1 MTRELDFANDLL
13 DFICRSPSSFHVV
26 VSIKELLAA
35 AGFSELTLTERWSIP
50 KGGKY
55 FITRNDS
62 AIIAFIVGSGEI
74 EEEGFRLVGVH
85 TDSPSFR
92 VKPSPE
98 ILVEKGYL
106 KLNTEVYGRPILNT
120 WMDRP
125 LSIAGRVS
133 LKTDDLFH
141 PETRLVSISKPIL
154 TIPNQSI
161 HMTPNINEGIEL
173 NKQKD
178 MLPLLASVN
187 KEFEKDGFLTKLIAR
202 ELDADADRVAGFDL
216 FLHEYEKGSIVGLND
231 EFISCTKLDD
241 LAMVHACT
249 HALLHS
255 KPGRATNVMICYD
268 NEEVGS
274 RTKQGAASPILRTLL
289 ERMVIA
295 LGKDREDFFRAIYQS
310 FLISAD
316 MGHGL
321 HPNAT
326 DKHDPGNRPIIN
338 GGPMIKIAANQNFTT
353 DSNTHAVYEA
363 ICRQGGIPM
372 QRFVS
377 RSDLKGGSTIG
388 PISATQLDI
397 RSLDV
402 GNPTLAMHSIRELC
416 GVLDHYYMRKSLEGF
431 YDHISNLS

>member
-1 MTRELDFANDLL
+1 MTEELAFANNLI
-13 DFICRSPSSFHVV
+13 DFIHTSPSPFHVV
-26 VSIKELLAA
+26 ANIKDMLTAA
-35 AGFSELTLTERWSIP
+35 DFGELTLTDKWNIS

-74 EEEGFRLVGVH
+74 EEEGFRLVGAH

-98 ILVEKGYL
+98 MVVEKAYL
-106 KLNTEVYGRPILNT
+106 KLNTEVYGGPILNT

-133 LKTDDLFH
+133 LKTDDPFH
-141 PETRLVSISKPIL
+141 PETRLVSIGKPIL
-154 TIPNQSI
+154 TIPNQSL
-161 HMTPNINEGIEL
+161 HMNRKVNEGIEL

-178 MLPLLASVN
+178 MLPLLACVN
-187 KEFEKDGFLTKLIAR
+187 EEFEKDGFLARLIAQ
-202 ELDADADRVAGFDL
+202 ELAVDVDRVVDFDL
-216 FLHEYEKGSIVGLND
+216 FLREYERGSIIGVND

-241 LAMVHACT
+241 LAMVHAGI

-255 KPGRATNVMICYD
+255 KPARATNLMICYD

-289 ERMVIA
+289 ERMAIA
-295 LGKDREDFFRAIYQS
+295 LGKDREDFFRAIYRS

-316 MGHGL
+316 MGHGV
-321 HPNAT
+321 HPNAV
-326 DKHDPGNRPIIN
+326 DKHDPENKPIIN
-338 GGPMIKIAANQNFTT
+338 GGPMVKIAANQNFTT
-353 DSNTHAVYEA
+353 DSNTHAVYGA
-363 ICRQGGIPM
+363 ICRQAGIPV

-402 GNPTLAMHSIRELC
+402 GNPALAMHSIRELC
-416 GVLDHYYMRKSLEGF
+416 GVLDHYYMRKSFEEF
-431 YDHISNLS
+431 YGA